1 MKLMK
6 VDVPVVEDST
16 CRIEYPFSIADSM
29 LCAGKSGKDSCQGDS
44 GGPLVC
50 SDASGQVYLAG
61 VVSWGIGCGGLFHP
75 GVYTEVSYFVDWIAQ
90 NMA

>member
-29 LCAGKSGKDSCQGDS
+29 LCAGERGKDSCQGDS

-61 VVSWGIGCGGLFHP
+61 VVSWGI
-75 GVYTEVSYFVDWIAQ
+75 
-90 NMA
+90 